1 MKLSQS
7 STLKQTSNYEERLI
21 KPNAPSPEM
30 VKRAQPFRA
39 DTLQELEAVIK
50 HPTVVIYD

>member
-7 STLKQTSNYEERLI
+7 STLKQTSNYEERLSR
-21 KPNAPSPEM
+21 PNPPTQEM

-50 HPTVVIYD
+50 HPTGVIYD